1 MVICHEINEAMQVDE
16 STKEWLGDSGAL
28 AHITNSDYLMMNM
41 RKYKVLV
48 TVSTG
53 EVTMATTVR
62 DIILISEKGEKVK
75 LLNVLYV
82 PCANRN
88 LLSTNRFTQI
98 SAELFAN
105 KERMLIKKDSTSLTL
120 DSTGHGNN

>member
-1 MVICHEINEAMQVDE
+1 MP
-16 STKEWLGDSGAL
+16 
-28 AHITNSDYLMMNM
+28 
-41 RKYKVLV
+41 V

-53 EVTMATTVR
+53 EITMATTVG

-82 PCANRN
+82 PSANRN

-105 KERMLIKKDSTSLTL
+105 KERMLIKKKDSTSLTL
-120 DSTGHGNN
+120 DAT